1 MMKWP
6 EVRVRKVRFEFF
18 LLRALSNLEKIYC
31 NDKIQVAVASPLQH
45 VSPRCVP
52 GSDEEEEKKGEEA
65 WSSGRMFMEEFD
77 APFSC
82 RLSLKDFDRL
92 ILDLDRELA
101 KQINICL

>member
-1 MMKWP
+1 M
-6 EVRVRKVRFEFF
+6 
-18 LLRALSNLEKIYC
+18 
-31 NDKIQVAVASPLQH
+31 VASPLQPA
-45 VSPRCVP
+45 SSFYVP
-52 GSDEEEEKKGEEA
+52 VSDEEEKKEEG